1 MYFQNTWKL
10 FATTCLRVS
19 YKSLKTSQNSLIRD
33 NLKNRQSVHFKS
45 KLTHDRTTSD
55 KWFTRHFV
63 GKSMYFQNTWR
74 LFATTCLRVSYK
86 SLKKGQ
92 NALICDNLE
101 NRQSVHF
108 KTRLT
113 HGWTTSDKWFTRHF
127 VGKSMYFQNT
137 WKLFAT
143 TLEKSAKMLIASSR
157 VVDLLF
163 SYCIFTWI
171 VVPTFRTIQ

>member
-1 MYFQNTWKL
+1 MANNYLKTRLTNDRTTSDKWFTRHFVGKSMYFQNTWKS

-19 YKSLKTSQNSLIRD
+19 YKSLKTGQNALICD
-33 NLKNRQSVHFKS
+33 NLKNGQSVHFKTR
-45 KLTHDRTTSD
+45 LTHDRTTSD

-63 GKSMYFQNTWR
+63 GKSMYFQNTWK

-113 HGWTTSDKWFTRHF
+113 HGRTNDLSDI
-127 VGKSMYFQNT
+127 
-137 WKLFAT
+137 L
-143 TLEKSAKMLIASSR
+143 
-157 VVDLLF
+157 
-163 SYCIFTWI
+163 
-171 VVPTFRTIQ
+171 